1 MLKANIYPQS
11 QQKTMCQIQYLKKWN
26 DFLLTYLYLTAQE
39 MILCCTEWLLFTSLK
54 NKHPNF
60 LPYELF
66 FRRNIIRVMY
76 QQNYQSQNKEIRKL
90 KRYQERWYTSKSF
103 FIESPTNEKKKV
115 LWKPYFWKSLSSFK
129 ETLGELDSNLFFLS
143 SFTLFTVF
151 EKEF

>member
-1 MLKANIYPQS
+1 MEWFS
-11 QQKTMCQIQYLKKWN
+11 
-26 DFLLTYLYLTAQE
+26 TYLLVSHCTGNDLMLHWMIIIYL
-39 MILCCTEWLLFTSLK
+39 SK
-54 NKHPNF
+54 KDKHPNF

-66 FRRNIIRVMY
+66 FRRNIMRVMY

-151 EKEF
+151 KKEF